1 MTITWK
7 PDNSNSCPNY
17 CTYVLLW
24 FLQNHTHTFRLWVCR
39 GFCEHEKISG
49 QTEKFQD
56 REKLAS
62 YPWGKIY
69 MQTTEYQSRSRAV
82 WWLNI
87 SYKIYKEIRRTTESH
102 WSFQE
107 PSALEKKCDLFLLF
121 FLFVKPLTVHYLVHP
136 ESHWI

>member
-7 PDNSNSCPNY
+7 SDNSNSCPNC

-24 FLQNHTHTFRLWVCR
+24 FLQNHTHTFRWWVYR
-39 GFCEHEKISG
+39 GFCEHENISR

-62 YPWGKIY
+62 YPWGKICV
-69 MQTTEYQSRSRAV
+69 QTTEYQSKSRV
-82 WWLNI
+82 VCWLNI

-107 PSALEKKCDLFLLF
+107 PSAPEEKLDLFLF
-121 FLFVKPLTVHYLVHP
+121 SFLFVKPLTVHYLVHS
-136 ESHWI
+136 ESRW